1 MDVLYCLAMKSGDRY
16 EERSVHPTFNS
27 ALISIY
33 DIALIKFRKLLDDL
47 GPEKVKPYM
56 EDLKDI
62 NSLRK
67 GYEPDN
73 VTFLFHR
80 KFKITKVK
88 NMLTSKDAL
97 INILEHINTR
107 FEVLRNIKTTK
118 KICFPLELLD
128 ERVKDRWY
136 EMDQY
141 NAGEVIEHLEIY
153 IQKKIDE
160 LKFHNVEVIQ
170 GILERNNEDFIAVR
184 FTDSQEYLL
193 NGEIFGITVSPS
205 TGFGLSLTPS

>member
-1 MDVLYCLAMKSGDRY
+1 MDVLYCLSMKSRNIY
-16 EERSVHPTFNS
+16 EERSVHPTFHS
-27 ALISIY
+27 ALVSIY
-33 DIALIKFRKLLDDL
+33 DIALIKFRKLLNEL
-47 GPEKVKPYM
+47 GPENSKPYM
-56 EDLKDI
+56 EDLKEL

-67 GYEPDN
+67 DYEPDD
-73 VTFLFHR
+73 VTYLFHR
-80 KFKITKVK
+80 KFKITKVN

-107 FEVLRNIKTTK
+107 FEVLHNIKTTK
-118 KICFPLELLD
+118 RICFPLELLD

-170 GILERNNEDFIAVR
+170 GIL
-184 FTDSQEYLL
+184 
-193 NGEIFGITVSPS
+193 
-205 TGFGLSLTPS
+205 